1 MLFDTHAHYY
11 SEAFDPDRDEVLS
24 ALPAAGVG
32 LVLCP
37 GCDLPTSRQSIDLA
51 ERYPHVYAAAGVHP
65 EDALGL
71 PADWLD
77 QVAAMT
83 RHPKVKAIGE
93 IGLDYYWKEVPRD
106 LQKEVFRA
114 QLQLARDLDLPVI
127 VHDREA
133 HADCLA
139 MVKEF
144 PGVRGVFHCYSGSA
158 EDAKTLVKLGWHL
171 SFTGTITFKNARK
184 APEVIAAV
192 PLERIMVETD
202 APYMAPTPFR
212 GKRCDSRYVYRMAE
226 TIADIKGLTRQEVE
240 EATTATGKKL
250 FGIPDG
256 EAEAQPTR
264 EMVL

>member
-1 MLFDTHAHYY
+1 MRFDTHAPYS

-144 PGVRGVFHCYSGSA
+144 PGVRGVFHCFSGSPEMA
-158 EDAKTLVKLGWHL
+158 EELLKRGWYLG
-171 SFTGTITFKNARK
+171 FDGPVTYKNARR
-184 APEVIAAV
+184 APEVVAV
-192 PLERIMVETD
+192 TPLDRIVVETD
-202 APYMAPTPFR
+202 APYMSPVPNR
-212 GKRCDSRYVYRMAE
+212 GRRNDSRNLPYIVEKLAEWKGISPEEMAAH
-226 TIADIKGLTRQEVE
+226 TWNNGLR
-240 EATTATGKKL
+240 L
-250 FGIPDG
+250 FGLEG
-256 EAEAQPTR
+256 K
-264 EMVL
+264 V

>member
-11 SEAFDPDRDEVLS
+11 AEAFDPDRDAVLS

-37 GCDLPTSRQSIDLA
+37 GCDLDTSRQSIQLA
-51 ERYPHVYAAAGVHP
+51 EAYPHVYAAAGVHP

-71 PADWLD
+71 PVDWLD
-77 QVAAMT
+77 QVAEMT
-83 RHPKVKAIGE
+83 RHPKVKAIGRSAW
-93 IGLDYYWKEVPRD
+93 DYYWKEVPRD

-114 QLQLARDLDLPVI
+114 QLQLAKVLDLPVI

-139 MVKEF
+139 IVREF

-171 SFTGTITFKNARK
+171 SFTGTITSKTPGR
-184 APEVIAAV
+184 PRRSSRRC
-192 PLERIMVETD
+192 LWSGSWWR
-202 APYMAPTPFR
+202 PTPPTWPPLPFGASGATPAMSTEWRRPLRRSR
-212 GKRCDSRYVYRMAE
+212 GSPRRKW
-226 TIADIKGLTRQEVE
+226 RQ
-240 EATTATGKKL
+240 ATTENGKAL
-250 FGIPDG
+250 FAIP
-256 EAEAQPTR
+256 
-264 EMVL
+264 

>member
-144 PGVRGVFHCYSGSA
+144 PGVRGVFHCFSGSPEMA
-158 EDAKTLVKLGWHL
+158 EELLKRGWYLG
-171 SFTGTITFKNARK
+171 FDGPITYKNAKR
-184 APEVIAAV
+184 APEVAAIT
-192 PLERIMVETD
+192 PLDRMVVETD
-202 APYMAPTPFR
+202 APYMSPVPNR
-212 GKRCDSRYVYRMAE
+212 GRRNDSRNLPYIVEKLAEWKGISPEEMAAH
-226 TIADIKGLTRQEVE
+226 TWNNGLR
-240 EATTATGKKL
+240 L
-250 FGIPDG
+250 FGLEG
-256 EAEAQPTR
+256 K
-264 EMVL
+264 V

>member
-83 RHPKVKAIGE
+83 RHPKVKAIWTT
-93 IGLDYYWKEVPRD
+93 IGR
-106 LQKEVFRA
+106 RS
-114 QLQLARDLDLPVI
+114 
-127 VHDREA
+127 
-133 HADCLA
+133 
-139 MVKEF
+139 
-144 PGVRGVFHCYSGSA
+144 PGTCKRR
-158 EDAKTLVKLGWHL
+158 
-171 SFTGTITFKNARK
+171 SFGPSSSWPGTWTSPSSSTTGR
-184 APEVIAAV
+184 
-192 PLERIMVETD
+192 
-202 APYMAPTPFR
+202 PTP
-212 GKRCDSRYVYRMAE
+212 
-226 TIADIKGLTRQEVE
+226 
-240 EATTATGKKL
+240 TAWL
-250 FGIPDG
+250 W
-256 EAEAQPTR
+256 
-264 EMVL
+264 